1 MNKKRKIDPRKEGHD
16 AEIKAYNILKKLG
29 FEIIYAPAKAK
40 EERELAGATRI
51 KKENQTSL
59 LQNHRLIE
67 IQDEL
72 RELGYTTEYVDTVQY
87 NGPQYQCVMC
97 GYEAESASL
106 IFSHHKENNLPLYNT
121 TTKQG
126 HVIRDKSR
134 RVRTSLDKKKL
145 VPRFG
150 GKIELAECPRCVK
163 GTLVTESGERF
174 CIKCG
179 FVDLKHIIA
188 EPTKDE
194 KDRRDEL
201 ISEWNKY
208 NDQRNEKIDERIK
221 LQKILTKILGK
232 QTIPER
238 FKKEMIQREQ
248 ESVEKDASNISFAEW
263 RIEKIKN
270 DEYYGYPYPAPTFV
284 DIFCKK
290 GKEYYCFDVKN
301 RNFQSSS
308 KLNNSFGFQTNEVV
322 NYDRIEKTKKQGTVK
337 IMIIIA
343 NGKDTF
349 YRIFDWSDFVV
360 PKKFN
365 PDTASKLLVN
375 VKLKD
380 GLKLQT
386 FTKF

>member
-40 EERELAGATRI
+40 EERELTGATRI
-51 KKENQTSL
+51 KKENQAEL
-59 LQNHRLIE
+59 LQSHRLIE
-67 IQDEL
+67 VQDEL
-72 RELGYTTEYVDTVQY
+72 WKLGYTIQRGDAVQY
-87 NGPQYQCVMC
+87 SGPQYRCATC

-106 IFSHHKENNLPLYNT
+106 IFSHHEKNNLPLYNYS
-121 TTKQG
+121 TKQG
-126 HVIRDKSR
+126 HVIRDKSSR
-134 RVRTSLDKKKL
+134 IKTGLDKVKL

-208 NDQRNEKIDERIK
+208 NDQTNKKIDNGTK
-221 LQKILTKILGK
+221 LRNLMTEILGK
-232 QTIPER
+232 QTIPKT
-238 FKKEMIQREQ
+238 FKKAMIQREQ
-248 ESVEKDASNISFAEW
+248 ESIEKDASNISFAEW

-365 PDTASKLLVN
+365 SDTASKLLVN

>member
-1 MNKKRKIDPRKEGHD
+1 
-16 AEIKAYNILKKLG
+16 
-29 FEIIYAPAKAK
+29 
-40 EERELAGATRI
+40 
-51 KKENQTSL
+51 
-59 LQNHRLIE
+59 
-67 IQDEL
+67 
-72 RELGYTTEYVDTVQY
+72 
-87 NGPQYQCVMC
+87 MC

-106 IFSHHKENNLPLYNT
+106 IFSHHEKNNLPLYNDS
-121 TTKQG
+121 TKQG

-145 VPRFG
+145 VPKMANVHIG
-150 GKIELAECPRCVK
+150 GKIRRLHDLSTR
-163 GTLVTESGERF
+163 TEPLTRVE
-174 CIKCG
+174 
-179 FVDLKHIIA
+179 
-188 EPTKDE
+188 E
-194 KDRRDEL
+194 DRRDEL

-238 FKKEMIQREQ
+238 FKKEMIQKEQ
-248 ESVEKDASNISFAEW
+248 ESIEKDHSWCTTGEW

-270 DEYYGYPYPAPTFV
+270 DEYYYAMGYRAPTFV

-343 NGKDTF
+343 KGKDTF
-349 YRIFDWSDFVV
+349 YRIFDWFDFAV